1 MSCIDITVPMKNGMP
16 YFPSVPPV
24 EITIVKQMEKGDPA
38 NLKKYCFGSHIGT
51 HYDAPFHQLMSGKK
65 GDEIPA
71 DYFIGKAKVFAFMS
85 GKDIDLENV
94 KPLDIEKGDMV
105 LFKTPSGPYMFEDAF
120 REEFVTITPA
130 AAEYLAKRE
139 IHAVGIDYLSVD
151 KYGSPQET
159 HHEFFKV
166 GIPIIEGLNLQNVEP
181 GTYKMTALFL
191 AAVDSDG
198 GPIRA
203 ILEKY

>member
-1 MSCIDITVPMKNGMP
+1 
-16 YFPSVPPV
+16 
-24 EITIVKQMEKGDPA
+24 
-38 NLKKYCFGSHIGT
+38 
-51 HYDAPFHQLMSGKK
+51 MSGKK

-85 GKDIDLENV
+85 GKDIDLEDV

-130 AAEYLAKRE
+130 A
-139 IHAVGIDYLSVD
+139 D
-151 KYGSPQET
+151 KYGAPQET
-159 HHEFFKV
+159 HHQFFKV
-166 GIPIIEGLNLQNVEP
+166 GIPIIEGLNLLNIEP

-191 AAVDSDG
+191 SAVDSDG

-203 ILEKY
+203 ILEEY